1 MFGWRK
7 RIGYISP
14 TVMELVPYEFY
25 QFAPEGVGLVGVTC
39 NIDDLKPEEFEK
51 ALSVVADR
59 ASYLASRHVD
69 YIIHGGAPLVTNRGH
84 GFDVELIEMLEK
96 ASGRPATTSVRAAMD
111 SMTYLGIRRVVLAT
125 PYPERT
131 NELTAKFV
139 ESYGFDVVHK
149 ARLDVKFKDMQDIPP
164 VTIYRHA
171 LEAAAQAKDADGL
184 YMPCPQWCVWDV
196 VADIE
201 RDTGLP
207 VICNTSAN
215 FFVAFRE
222 LGIHD
227 SIRGYG
233 RLLESLSEGQPN
245 KVPVAV

>member
-51 ALSVVADR
+51 ALSVVSDR

-84 GFDVELIEMLEK
+84 GFDLELIEMLEK
-96 ASGRPATTSVRAAMD
+96 VSGRPATTSVRAAMD
-111 SMTYLGIRRVVLAT
+111 SMTHLGIRRVVLAT

-131 NELTAKFV
+131 NELTA
-139 ESYGFDVVHK
+139 
-149 ARLDVKFKDMQDIPP
+149 
-164 VTIYRHA
+164 
-171 LEAAAQAKDADGL
+171 
-184 YMPCPQWCVWDV
+184 
-196 VADIE
+196 
-201 RDTGLP
+201 
-207 VICNTSAN
+207 
-215 FFVAFRE
+215 
-222 LGIHD
+222 
-227 SIRGYG
+227 
-233 RLLESLSEGQPN
+233 
-245 KVPVAV
+245 